1 MLIHVGEERNGKI
14 DRRLAAALSTIA
26 GALNAVGFL
35 MARSFTANMTGN
47 VSAFAEEVARGSW
60 RTSLSFLLLLALFIL
75 GAALAG
81 AFVTFGEQRGIRSIY
96 AATIAVEGIVV
107 LSFGLF
113 LTSSGGTS
121 HTFLVGTLSL
131 VMGLQNAVTSLISRS
146 RVRTTHVSGMAT
158 DIGIGL
164 SSVILPGR
172 SRDTA
177 VPKLML
183 HVLTLSAFAL
193 GGIGGALL
201 YDFIDTWFFIVA
213 GLFLIVIAL
222 PGILSGCQY
231 PSSR

>member
-1 MLIHVGEERNGKI
+1 MLIHVGEERNGRI
-14 DRRLAAALSTIA
+14 DRYLAAALSSMA

-47 VSAFAEEVARGSW
+47 VSAFADEVAQGSW
-60 RTSLSFLLLLALFIL
+60 RASLSFLLLLALFVG

-96 AATIAVEGIVV
+96 AAAIAVEGVVV
-107 LSFGLF
+107 LALGVLLSA
-113 LTSSGGTS
+113 SAGTS
-121 HTFLVGTLSL
+121 NMFLVGILSL

-158 DIGIGL
+158 DIGISL
-164 SSVILPGR
+164 AAVIMPGR
-172 SRDTA
+172 SREEA
-177 VPKLML
+177 LPKLAL

-193 GGIGGALL
+193 GGVAGALL
-201 YDFIDTWFFIVA
+201 YGFVDTWFFALA
-213 GLFLIVIAL
+213 GCCLLAIAL
-222 PGILSGCQY
+222 PSVLGGRQY

>member
-1 MLIHVGEERNGKI
+1 
-14 DRRLAAALSTIA
+14 
-26 GALNAVGFL
+26 
-35 MARSFTANMTGN
+35 
-47 VSAFAEEVARGSW
+47 
-60 RTSLSFLLLLALFIL
+60 
-75 GAALAG
+75 
-81 AFVTFGEQRGIRSIY
+81 
-96 AATIAVEGIVV
+96 
-107 LSFGLF
+107 
-113 LTSSGGTS
+113 
-121 HTFLVGTLSL
+121 
-131 VMGLQNAVTSLISRS
+131 MGLQNAVTSLISRS

-172 SRDTA
+172 ARDAA